1 MRPNSGRLKLN
12 GEEHRLTLVAATNYA
27 NLLESF
33 GRYKEASSLMRKIIP
48 VARRIFGETN
58 ITFLRMRWL
67 YALALFKDQAA
78 TLDDLREAVTTLES
92 VAPTWKRVF
101 GPAHPETPS
110 IQGALKEARKALA
123 ARAA

>member
-1 MRPNSGRLKLN
+1 MER
-12 GEEHRLTLVAATNYA
+12 
-27 NLLESF
+27 F
-33 GRYKEASSLMRKIIP
+33 GRHEEASSLMRKIIP

>member
-1 MRPNSGRLKLN
+1 
-12 GEEHRLTLVAATNYA
+12 
-27 NLLESF
+27 
-33 GRYKEASSLMRKIIP
+33 
-48 VARRIFGETN
+48 
-58 ITFLRMRWL
+58 
-67 YALALFKDQAA
+67 LALFKDQAA

-110 IQGALKEARKALA
+110 AQEALKDAREALA